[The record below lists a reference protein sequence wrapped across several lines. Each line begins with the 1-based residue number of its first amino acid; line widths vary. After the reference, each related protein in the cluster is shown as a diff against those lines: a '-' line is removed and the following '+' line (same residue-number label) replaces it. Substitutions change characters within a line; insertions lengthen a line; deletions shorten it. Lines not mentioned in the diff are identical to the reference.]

1 MKQLTTILT
10 LFGLTFLGLT
20 FTPSAKADEWD
31 QRTVVTFNQPVEI
44 PGRVLAPG
52 TYVFKLLDSQSDRN
66 IVQIFNKEENHL
78 YATIL
83 AIPDYRMEPSGK
95 TIITFEER
103 RAGAPEA
110 IRAWFYPGNNY
121 GSEFVYPRL
130 KAVELAKA
138 NEQHVLSMPNE
149 LEANTQ
155 KPAKSAKEPQVQ
167 ALKKAPVTAIEHSGN
182 EVQLAQVHPPKKQEP
197 VAAAPAPSTTTMAK
211 NTTPKELP
219 QTASTLP
226 LIGLFGLLSLGSALG
241 VRIARR
247 HFA

>member
-10 LFGLTFLGLT
+10 LFGLTFLGLAL
-20 FTPSAKADEWD
+20 TPSAKADEWNEK
-31 QRTVVTFNQPVEI
+31 TIVTFNQPVEI
-44 PGRVLAPG
+44 PGRVLPAG

-66 IVQIFNKEENHL
+66 VVQIFNKDENHV

-83 AIPDYRMEPSGK
+83 AIPDYRMEPKGK
-95 TIITFEER
+95 TVITFEER

-110 IRAWFYPGNNY
+110 IRAWFYPGRNY
-121 GSEFVYPRL
+121 GEEFVYPKL

-149 LEANTQ
+149 LAANTQ
-155 KPAKSAKEPQVQ
+155 HPAKSASEPQVQ

-182 EVQLAQVHPPKKQEP
+182 EVALAQVHPPEQH
-197 VAAAPAPSTTTMAK
+197 AASTPSTTLAQ

-219 QTASTLP
+219 HTASSLP
-226 LIGLFGLLSLGSALG
+226 LIGLFGLLSLGSAFA
-241 VRIARR
+241 VRFARR